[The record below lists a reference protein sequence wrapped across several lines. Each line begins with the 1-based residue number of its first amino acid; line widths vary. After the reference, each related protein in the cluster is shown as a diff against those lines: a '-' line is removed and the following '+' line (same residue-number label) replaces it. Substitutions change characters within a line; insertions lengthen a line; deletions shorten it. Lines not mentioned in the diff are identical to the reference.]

1 MNNLIFLNKF
11 YFLILIPLFLII
23 GFLYFRKKTRLN
35 FVFFDDLKS
44 IYKQSSFY
52 YYFFFL
58 FLIIIS
64 IFYTIIL
71 ANPNIQSTTEKIKKN
86 GIDIVLAF
94 DVSYSMEATD
104 LEPNRITVAREVIS
118 FFLWNLKTDRVWVV
132 VFSGKPF
139 TSIPLTYD
147 YEFLKEYVSSLTT
160 ETIKQNNMT
169 LQWTAIGDA
178 MLMWSYLFDEKS
190 LEREKVM
197 IIVTDWE
204 ANKWLQP
211 TVALK
216 LLKDKKIKSYTIWV
230 GWLEK
235 SYVIVDD
242 MFWNKQKIEIWWI
255 DEETLKKIADETGW
269 IYYRASSKDVF
280 KSIFEDIN
288 KLEKKEIEIEVKKL
302 YDTKYE
308 YFYSILLFLQFC
320 FLLLLFKKVRV

>member
-242 MFWNKQKIEIWWI
+242 MFWNKKKIEIWWI

>member
-1 MNNLIFLNKF
+1 MNNLIFLNKL
-11 YFLILIPLFLII
+11 YFLLLIPLFLII
-23 GFLYFRKKTRLN
+23 GFLYFRKKNKIN
-35 FVFFDDLKS
+35 FAFFDDLKS
-44 IYKQSSFY
+44 VYKQNSFY
-52 YYFFFL
+52 YYSFFIL
-58 FLIIIS
+58 LVLIS
-64 IFYTIIL
+64 IFYIIIL
-71 ANPNIQSTTEKIKKN
+71 ANPNVQSTTEKIKKN
-86 GIDIVLAF
+86 WIDIILAF

-118 FFLWNLKTDRVWVV
+118 SFLWNLKTDRVWVV

-147 YEFLKEYVSSLTT
+147 YDFLKEYVKWITT
-160 ETIKQNNMT
+160 ETISQNNYL

-178 MLMWSYLFDEKS
+178 MLMGSYLFDEKS
-190 LEREKVM
+190 TDREKVM

-230 GWLEK
+230 GGLEK
-235 SYVIVDD
+235 SYVYVDD

-269 IYYRASSKDVF
+269 IYYRASSKEVF
-280 KSIFEDIN
+280 KKIFEDIN
-288 KLEKKEIEIEVKKL
+288 KLEKKEIEVEVKKL
-302 YDTKYE
+302 YDTKYK
-308 YFYSILLFLQFC
+308 YFYLVLLFLQFM
-320 FLLLLFKKVRV
+320 FVLLLFKRVRV